1 MDGLVILFV
10 VFTKTFSRVT
20 LNFSRLLNMPYQ
32 KKEWCPHPSHIGL
45 TRLGSK
51 PSHPVGRRIIDERE
65 AKLFNTH
72 IMSNSE
78 WMSVT
83 IKAGDKVCQTCFN
96 SLSDLMKTCLDT
108 EPVRVETPEA
118 KLPQVPTLDEQLKR
132 DSAKEELNRVFQVL
146 KMETIRDE

>member
-1 MDGLVILFV
+1 MDRLVISFV
-10 VFTKTFSRVT
+10 VFTKTFCRT
-20 LNFSRLLNMPYQ
+20 KLKFTRLLNMPYQ

-45 TRLGSK
+45 TQSGQK

-72 IMSNSE
+72 IMSNSQ
-78 WMSVT
+78 WMSVF

-96 SLSDLMKTCLDT
+96 SLPELMTACLDT
-108 EPVRVETPEA
+108 EPVLGETPEA
-118 KLPQVPTLDEQLKR
+118 KIHQLPTLDEQLKR

>member
-1 MDGLVILFV
+1 MDRLVISFV
-10 VFTKTFSRVT
+10 VFTKTFCPVT
-20 LNFSRLLNMPYQ
+20 QNFTSLLNMPYQ

-72 IMSNSE
+72 IMSNSQ
-78 WMSVT
+78 WMSVF
-83 IKAGDKVCQTCFN
+83 IKARDKVCQTCFN
-96 SLSDLMKTCLDT
+96 SLPDLMKTCLDK
-108 EPVRVETPEA
+108 EPVLVETPEA
-118 KLPQVPTLDEQLKR
+118 KIPQLPTLDEQLKR
-132 DSAKEELNRVFQVL
+132 DSAKGELNRAFQVL